1 MIIQPTITQPPVKDE
16 VQVMPPAEARATP
29 AAPPAQHAAHRGI
42 DRFDV
47 VVVVLLLATF
57 VGVAILP
64 FAPKKFGDLVFHR
77 EAKVLALAVRGA
89 APWSEFQIAR
99 APAPVLYYAIPYTVV
114 SPGADDDAYWRAAFV
129 WTVLWMCVS
138 IVLVRRSG
146 EFLGGSVVGKTAAL
160 FTLLSPFSVYY
171 SYGILAETPA
181 YIGVVLFTYTY
192 LRWRNSPRDLS
203 KSRWDIFLLSL
214 GLTIFVLA
222 RPNSVLLLLLA
233 VLIGAIRLL
242 RGTAEQKREGR
253 FVLAAVLATVV
264 LIGAVTLSLVRRSG
278 GVGKN
283 SQNDNFAVVALQG
296 RFQFRA
302 VFWDFNTWPDVV
314 NNADFIEFS
323 RKLAE
328 FQQTSLQTGIP
339 EPTLRWRWIE
349 EDFLYHPLITLRAA
363 GVKMLALH
371 FAFVHSLEPE
381 NFHFIFLRGVWGYAL
396 FHLAVNA
403 FTVVLII
410 GSGLFVAS
418 HRHTLLDYWV
428 LWGPWFALTV
438 FHVIT
443 YAEARYLFPGRPGL
457 VLMASAALVPWVQ
470 ARFFRTESAPVSQPV
485 GAASRTV
492 TTTP

>member
-1 MIIQPTITQPPVKDE
+1 MMTQLTITQPTTKDE
-16 VQVMPPAEARATP
+16 APVMPPAEIRATS
-29 AAPPAQHAAHRGI
+29 AEQPAQRPARRGI
-42 DRFDV
+42 DKFDV

-77 EAKVLALAVRGA
+77 EAKALALAVRGA

-99 APAPVLYYAIPYTVV
+99 APAPVFYYAIPYSLV
-114 SPGADDDAYWRAAFV
+114 SPEADDDAYWRAAFV
-129 WTVLWMCVS
+129 WTVIWMSVS
-138 IVLVRRSG
+138 IVLVRRAG
-146 EFLGGSVVGKTAAL
+146 EFLGGPVVGKTAAL

-181 YIGVVLFTYTY
+181 YIGVVLFSYAY

-203 KSRWDIFLLSL
+203 ESWWDIFLLSL
-214 GLTIFVLA
+214 GLTIFVLS

-233 VLIGAIRLL
+233 GLIGAIRLW
-242 RGTAEQKREGR
+242 RGTAKQKREGR
-253 FVLAAVLATVV
+253 FVLAAVLAAVV

-283 SQNDNFAVVALQG
+283 SQNDNFALVALQG
-296 RFQFRA
+296 RFQFRS

-328 FQQTSLQTGIP
+328 FQQTSLRTGVP
-339 EPTLRWRWIE
+339 EPTLRWRWIV
-349 EDFLYHPLITLRAA
+349 EDFLHHPLITLRAA

-410 GSGLFVAS
+410 GSVLFVAS

-428 LWGPWFALTV
+428 LWGPWLALTV
-438 FHVIT
+438 FHVMT

-470 ARFFRTESAPVSQPV
+470 ARFFRRTESVPVSQPA
-485 GAASRTV
+485 GSSRSV
-492 TTTP
+492 TGTR

>member
-1 MIIQPTITQPPVKDE
+1 MITQSTTTQPTTKDE
-16 VQVMPPAEARATP
+16 VPVMPPAEIRVTSAK
-29 AAPPAQHAAHRGI
+29 PPVPGAVRRGI
-42 DRFDV
+42 DTFDV

-77 EAKVLALAVRGA
+77 EAKALALAVRGA
-89 APWSEFQIAR
+89 APWSEFHIAR
-99 APAPVLYYAIPYTVV
+99 APVPVLYYAIPYTLV
-114 SPGADDDAYWRAAFV
+114 SPGADDDAYWRAAFI
-129 WTVLWMCVS
+129 WTVIWMSVS

-146 EFLGGSVVGKTAAL
+146 EFLGGPVVGKTAAL

-181 YIGVVLFTYTY
+181 YIGVVLFTYAY

-203 KSRWDIFLLSL
+203 KSRGDIFLLSL
-214 GLTIFVLA
+214 GLTIFVLS
-222 RPNSVLLLLLA
+222 RPNSVLLLLMA
-233 VLIGAIRLL
+233 GLIGAIRLW
-242 RGTAEQKREGR
+242 RGTSKQKREGR
-253 FVLAAVLATVV
+253 LVLAAVLATAV

-283 SQNDNFAVVALQG
+283 SQNDNFALVALQG
-296 RFQFRA
+296 RFQFRS

-339 EPTLRWRWIE
+339 EPTLRWRWIV
-349 EDFLYHPLITLRAA
+349 EDFLHHPFITLRAA

-381 NFHFIFLRGVWGYAL
+381 NFHFIFLRGVEGYAL

-410 GSGLFVAS
+410 GSVMFVAT

-428 LWGPWFALTV
+428 LWAPWLALTV
-438 FHVIT
+438 FHVMT

-457 VLMASAALVPWVQ
+457 VLMASAALVPWVRT
-470 ARFFRTESAPVSQPV
+470 RFFQRTESA
-485 GAASRTV
+485 TV
-492 TTTP
+492 

>member
-1 MIIQPTITQPPVKDE
+1 
-16 VQVMPPAEARATP
+16 MPPAEARATP
-29 AAPPAQHAAHRGI
+29 AEPPAQHAAHRGI

-47 VVVVLLLATF
+47 VVVVLLLTTF

-146 EFLGGSVVGKTAAL
+146 EFLGGPVVGKTAAL

-171 SYGILAETPA
+171 SYGTLAETPA
-181 YIGVVLFTYTY
+181 YIGVVLFTYAF
-192 LRWRNSPRDLS
+192 LKWKNSPRDLA
-203 KSRWDIFLLSL
+203 KSRWDIFLLAL
-214 GLTIFVLA
+214 GLSIFVLS

-233 VLIGAIRLL
+233 VLLGAIRLWW
-242 RGTAEQKREGR
+242 GTGKQKREAR
-253 FVLAAVLATVV
+253 FVLVSVLGTVV

-278 GVGKN
+278 GIGKN
-283 SQNDNFAVVALQG
+283 SQNDNFALVALQG
-296 RFQFRA
+296 RFQFRS

-339 EPTLRWRWIE
+339 EPTLRWRWIV
-349 EDFLYHPLITLRAA
+349 EDFLHHPFITLRAA

-403 FTVVLII
+403 FTVVLVI
-410 GSGLFVAS
+410 GSVLFVAS

-428 LWGPWFALTV
+428 LWAPWLALTV
-438 FHVIT
+438 FHVMT
-443 YAEARYLFPGRPGL
+443 YAEARYLSPGRPGL
-457 VLMASAALVPWVQ
+457 VLMASTALVPWAQ
-470 ARFFRTESAPVSQPV
+470 ARFSRRTKTVPYPSRLAPPV
-485 GAASRTV
+485 E
-492 TTTP
+492 P